1 MKCPSCQI
9 DFSAAVPQCPKCK
22 LTLAQLDRKFGI
34 VPHYA
39 RYLTDRSG
47 ELSSREIDKL
57 RGLLRLFER
66 KFPQLLFSV
75 LVANLGSRV
84 SISEYAFWL
93 INRARFST
101 LNAVGPK
108 NFDLLLVVDPD
119 LETAALIVGYGL
131 EEYLSEQDLENVLAA
146 ASNSFRTGDF
156 ARGIREC
163 IESMIRRLRELAIN
177 IEEKKTPGVATN
189 TQ

>member
-75 LVANLGSRV
+75 LVANLGEQ
-84 SISEYAFWL
+84 IKPD
-93 INRARFST
+93 ARPDDIRDRIQTVAPF
-101 LNAVGPK
+101 VQQDGDPYM
-108 NFDLLLVVDPD
+108 VVDPD
-119 LETAALIVGYGL
+119 SETAALIVGYGL

>member
-9 DFSAAVPQCPKCK
+9 AFSAAVPQCPQCK

-39 RYLTDRSG
+39 RHLTDRTG

-66 KFPQLLFSV
+66 KFPQLVFSV
-75 LVANLGSRV
+75 LVASLGPRV

-108 NFDLLLVVDPD
+108 NFDILLLVDPD
-119 LETAALIVGYGL
+119 SEIATLIVGYGL
-131 EEYLSEQDLENVLAA
+131 EEHLSEQDLGNVLAT

-163 IESMIRRLRELAIN
+163 IESTIRRVREVALS
-177 IEEKKTPGVATN
+177 IEEKKTPSVAAA